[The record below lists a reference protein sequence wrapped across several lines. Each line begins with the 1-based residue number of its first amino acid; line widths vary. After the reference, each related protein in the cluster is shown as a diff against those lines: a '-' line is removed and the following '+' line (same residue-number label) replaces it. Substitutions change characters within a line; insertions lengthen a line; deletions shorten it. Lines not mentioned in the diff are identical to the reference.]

1 MTDAPPA
8 GTPDSSRWL
17 AISLHGF
24 FLVLLTVSVIR
35 AGSTAGAVAGVAMAA
50 WYIAGVAI
58 HSRRTPG
65 LTAVWIIVL
74 TVLWAVA
81 SVVIS
86 PDFVWIAFPLFF
98 LYLFLL
104 PIRVGF
110 AGVAVITVVAIGAL
124 AVDDGLEIAEVV
136 GPIAGAAVAAISAV
150 SYRGL
155 SEEHGRTQQLLSEL
169 EATRE
174 LLAETERERGA
185 LDERRRLVREVHDTV
200 AQGLS
205 SIILLTRAAELSPDE
220 DPARM
225 RQIGE
230 IAQENLD
237 EARRIVAALS
247 PPDLDGNALPE
258 AVQRVATTVADTTGI
273 DVSFEVVGAAA
284 RIPVDHEV
292 ALLRVAQ
299 GALANAGAHAQ
310 AARVAVTITYLDDC
324 TTLDVVDDGVGL
336 DTDAPPS
343 DAGSGYG
350 LRVMRVRLDAV
361 GGDLTIE
368 SSLGSGV
375 AIRASVPRG
384 GT

>member
-8 GTPDSSRWL
+8 RTPGSSRWL

-24 FLVLLTVSVIR
+24 FLVLVAVSVIR
-35 AGSTAGAVAGVAMAA
+35 AGSMAGAVAGMVMAG
-50 WYIAGVAI
+50 WYIAGVAS

-65 LTAVWIIVL
+65 LTAVWIGVI
-74 TVLWAVA
+74 TVLWAGA

-110 AGVAVITVVAIGAL
+110 AGVVVITVIAIGAL
-124 AVDDGLEIAEVV
+124 AADDGLEIGEVV
-136 GPIAGAAVAAISAV
+136 GPIVGAAVAVISAV

-155 SEEHGRTQQLLSEL
+155 SDEHGRTQRLLSEL
-169 EATRE
+169 EATRG
-174 LLAETERERGA
+174 LLAEAERERGA
-185 LDERRRLVREVHDTV
+185 LDERRRLAREVHDTV

-205 SIILLTRAAELSPDE
+205 SIILLTRAAELSPDD

-225 RQIGE
+225 RQIGQ

-273 DVSFEVVGAAA
+273 DVTFEVIGTAA

-299 GALANAGAHAQ
+299 GALANAGAHAH
-310 AARVAVTITYLDDC
+310 AGRVAVTVTYRDDR

-336 DTDAPPS
+336 DPDTSPS
-343 DAGSGYG
+343 DTSSGYG
-350 LRVMRVRLDAV
+350 LRVMQDRLDEV

-375 AIRASVPRG
+375 AIRASVPRAG
-384 GT
+384 A